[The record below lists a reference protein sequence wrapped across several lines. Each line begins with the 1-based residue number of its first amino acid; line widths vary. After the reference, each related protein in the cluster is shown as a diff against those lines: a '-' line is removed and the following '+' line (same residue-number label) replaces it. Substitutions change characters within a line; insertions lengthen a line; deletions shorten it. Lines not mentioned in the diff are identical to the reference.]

1 MVLSCS
7 AELSLAD
14 DLIEFE
20 ATVSRDEFYQFITA
34 ARLGDENRLVGYRSV
49 SEARPFEFETGEMSD
64 GTLFA
69 HETYDDVRTE
79 VLWSEGLLSYRFI
92 TF

>member
-7 AELSLAD
+7 AQLSLTD

-20 ATVSRDEFYQFITA
+20 ATVSRDEFYEFITST
-34 ARLGDENRLVGYRSV
+34 RLGDENRLVGYRSV
-49 SEARPFEFETGEMSD
+49 SEARPFGFETGKMSN

-69 HETYDDVRTE
+69 RETYDDVRTE
-79 VLWSEGLLSYRFI
+79 VLWSEGLLSYRFS